1 MSKGFLNIFYK
12 IKIFLQN
19 SKNHVEILELK
30 RTNQTFYPF
39 YRRFVGML
47 HNRAFRQ

>member
-19 SKNHVEILELK
+19 LKNHVEILELN

-39 YRRFVGML
+39 YRRFVDML